1 MNETKISIECPST
14 PNKDSYVQHQ
24 VLEEVES
31 GTLLSCSQLC
41 AFLKKGQKFQWKILM
56 SNIKFLKR
64 SNQVLYSLA
73 ANCVHFWKK
82 GKNSSDD
89 VPSEL
94 VYIGCDFGDHYYD
107 NFKIIPDYNS
117 L

>member
-41 AFLKKGQKFQWKILM
+41 AFLKKGQKFQ
-56 SNIKFLKR
+56 
-64 SNQVLYSLA
+64 
-73 ANCVHFWKK
+73 
-82 GKNSSDD
+82 
-89 VPSEL
+89 
-94 VYIGCDFGDHYYD
+94 
-107 NFKIIPDYNS
+107 
-117 L
+117 